1 MRRTTAIL
9 AGSALLLGGA
19 WYLARPAR
27 AGAATAVAQRG
38 DRQPQMRTVS
48 GTVSDKSGA
57 ALGGAVVYLKNTRT
71 LAVKTYIA
79 QDDGKYQFNSLA
91 PNTDY
96 ELHAEHGG
104 KRSGTKRLSSFDS
117 RSEILL
123 NLTIEK

>member
-1 MRRTTAIL
+1 MKRTTAIF

-19 WYLARPAR
+19 WYLARPVR
-27 AGAATAVAQRG
+27 AAAATVVAQRG

-48 GTVSDKSGA
+48 GTVTDSSGG

-96 ELHAEHGG
+96 EVHAEHGG
-104 KRSGTKRLSSFDS
+104 RRSGTKRLSSFDS
-117 RSEILL
+117 RSQVIL